1 MTSFKELPS
10 LASKFIFQELSYKNF
25 KELLKSL
32 AFAFI
37 FAFIFQ
43 TFIYQPFK
51 IPSGSMKPG
60 LQIGDYLF
68 VEKFAYGYNNSSLS
82 FMLNRFDL
90 VKESFFFDT
99 PKRGDVIVF
108 LLPTDNSIHYIKRL
122 IGLPGDEIQIKDG
135 ELYINNI
142 VVKREAKGQKI
153 DIEQNGIPYIKNIF
167 KETLP
172 NGVSYMIYLENDG
185 KSYRNNFDH
194 NDTPVYKIPQGH
206 YFFMGDNRDNSI
218 DSRFL
223 KKVGYVPKN
232 KILGKAKILFWT
244 SDFSVLDFI
253 TKLKTNRAFQIIK

>member
-1 MTSFKELPS
+1 MKSTNHYIKS
-10 LASKFIFQELSYKNF
+10 IFSYKHF
-25 KELLKSL
+25 KELLNSL

-68 VEKFAYGYNNSSLS
+68 VEKFAYGYNNSSFS

-90 VKESFFFDT
+90 VNESLSFDT

-108 LLPTDNSIHYIKRL
+108 LLPKDSSIHYIKRL

-135 ELYINNI
+135 QLYINN
-142 VVKREAKGQKI
+142 VAVKKENKGQKI
-153 DIEQNGIPYIKNIF
+153 DIQNGTPYVKNIF
-167 KETLP
+167 QETLP
-172 NGVSYMIYLENDG
+172 NGISYMIYMDDDG

-194 NDTPVYKIPQGH
+194 NDTPVYEVPQGH
-206 YFFMGDNRDNSI
+206 YFFMGDNRDNST

-253 TKLKTNRAFQIIK
+253 TKLKTNRAFKIIK

>member
-1 MTSFKELPS
+1 MKSTNHYIKS
-10 LASKFIFQELSYKNF
+10 IFSYKHF
-25 KELLKSL
+25 KELLNSL

-68 VEKFAYGYNNSSLS
+68 VEKFAYGYNNSSFS

-90 VKESFFFDT
+90 VNESLSFDT

-108 LLPTDNSIHYIKRL
+108 LLPKDSSIHYIKRL

-135 ELYINNI
+135 QLYINN
-142 VVKREAKGQKI
+142 VAVKKENKGQKI
-153 DIEQNGIPYIKNIF
+153 DIEQNGTPYVKNIF
-167 KETLP
+167 QETLP
-172 NGVSYMIYLENDG
+172 NGISYMIYMDDDV

-194 NDTPVYKIPQGH
+194 NDTPVYKVPQGH
-206 YFFMGDNRDNSI
+206 YFFMGDNRDNST

-253 TKLKTNRAFQIIK
+253 TKLKTNRAFKIIK

>member
-1 MTSFKELPS
+1 MRLIDNYIKL
-10 LASKFIFQELSYKNF
+10 IFSYKNF
-25 KELLKSL
+25 KELLNSL

-90 VKESFFFDT
+90 FNESFFFDA
-99 PKRGDVIVF
+99 PKRGDIIVF
-108 LLPTDNSIHYIKRL
+108 LSPKDSSTHYIKRL
-122 IGLPGDEIQIKDG
+122 IGLPDDEIQIKDG
-135 ELYINNI
+135 LLYINN
-142 VVKREAKGQKI
+142 VAVKRESKGQKI
-153 DIEQNGIPYIKNIF
+153 DIEQNGIPYVKNIF
-167 KETLP
+167 EETLP
-172 NGVSYMIYLENDG
+172 NGVNYTIYTDNG
-185 KSYRNNFDH
+185 RKSYQNNFDH
-194 NDTPVYKIPQGH
+194 NDTPVYKVPKGH

-223 KKVGYVPKN
+223 KKIGYVSKN

-253 TKLKTNRAFQIIK
+253 TKFRTNRAFKMIE

>member
-1 MTSFKELPS
+1 MKSINYYIQS
-10 LASKFIFQELSYKNF
+10 LFSYKNF
-25 KELLKSL
+25 KELFNSL

-90 VKESFFFDT
+90 FNESLSFDN

-108 LLPTDNSIHYIKRL
+108 LLPTDSSIHFIKRL

-135 ELYINNI
+135 QLYINN
-142 VVKREAKGQKI
+142 VAVKRENKGQKI
-153 DIEQNGIPYIKNIF
+153 DIEQNGIPYVKNIF

-172 NGVSYMIYLENDG
+172 NGVSYMIYMENDG

-194 NDTPVYKIPQGH
+194 NDTPVYKVPQGH
-206 YFFMGDNRDNSI
+206 YFFMGDNRDNST

-232 KILGKAKILFWT
+232 NILGKAKILFWT
-244 SDFSVLDFI
+244 SDFSMLDFI
-253 TKLKTNRAFQIIK
+253 TKLKTNRAFKIIK